1 MKLSV
6 LMPVYN
12 ERRTLREIVARVLA
26 QQVPG
31 IKGLELVIVDDAST
45 DGSMEIIK
53 QLAAAHPDAIRPVF
67 QERNQG
73 KGAAIQRAIQAASG
87 DVAII
92 QDADLEYDPA
102 DYPAVLKP
110 IIDGIADVVYGS
122 RFMSRGHRRV
132 LYYRHALGNKLLTT
146 FSNLF
151 TDLYLT
157 DMETCY
163 KAFRLKIMKTI
174 PLRSKRFGIEPEI
187 TAKIARRKLRVY
199 EVPIRYTGRTY
210 AEGKKINWKDGLQA
224 LWLILKYWIVDDIF
238 EGDYGHRDLLDL
250 ERAPNFTTWSL
261 DLIKP
266 YQGEVVLEVG
276 AGIGN
281 NVRTLMDYS
290 RVIATDQNEEYL
302 SILKNAFENVPYVS
316 VAQWD
321 VTQPPP
327 PDLLEPALS
336 CHPELVEGLS
346 KGQSDSLSRSQ
357 FPCRGGSHAC
367 PAPSW
372 PDEARERSRRAAGP
386 QAWEPALLNCDLL
399 SLRPTSVLC
408 SNVLEHLPD
417 DALALKNMRQV
428 LEPGG
433 RLILIVPQG
442 SSLYCSLDEAI
453 GHYRRYDRTGLQ
465 ALLEQNGYAVEK
477 LFSFNRAGVL
487 GWILRGKLM
496 KRKEIG
502 RSYLKLFNML
512 VPVFRRI
519 DSLLPWPGLS
529 LVAIAKKQ

>member
-31 IKGLELVIVDDAST
+31 IEGMELVIVDDAST
-45 DGSMEIIK
+45 DGSTEIIR
-53 QLAAAHPDAIRPVF
+53 QLAEAHPDVIKPIF
-67 QERNQG
+67 QPQNQG
-73 KGAAIQRAIQAASG
+73 KGAAIRRAIQSATG

-92 QDADLEYDPA
+92 QDADLEYDPG

-132 LYYRHALGNKLLTT
+132 LYYRHALGNKLLTA

-163 KAFRLKIMKTI
+163 KAFRLKILKTI

-187 TAKIARRKLRVY
+187 TAKIAKRKLRVY
-199 EVPIRYTGRTY
+199 EVPIKYTGRTY
-210 AEGKKINWKDGLQA
+210 AEGKKISWKDGLQA

-250 ERAPNFTTWSL
+250 ERAPNFTAWSL
-261 DLIKP
+261 RLVKP
-266 YQGEVVLEVG
+266 YLGDVVLEVG

-281 NVRTLMDYS
+281 NVRMLMEYS
-290 RVIATDQNEEYL
+290 HVIATDHNEEYL
-302 SILKNAFENVPYVS
+302 AFLKNAFENVPYVS
-316 VAQWD
+316 VARWD

-327 PDLLEPALS
+327 ADLTARGVTQRGLECNQSSGSPKVGGQGAS
-336 CHPELVEGLS
+336 ATPPQNGPECNPV
-346 KGQSDSLSRSQ
+346 
-357 FPCRGGSHAC
+357 P
-367 PAPSW
+367 P
-372 PDEARERSRRAAGP
+372 
-386 QAWEPALLNCDLL
+386 
-399 SLRPTSVLC
+399 PTSVLC

-417 DALALKNMRQV
+417 DALALRNMRQV
-428 LEPGG
+428 LGPGG
-433 RLILIVPQG
+433 RLILVVPQG
-442 SSLYCSLDEAI
+442 PSLYCSLDEAI
-453 GHYRRYDRTGLQ
+453 GHCRRYERVGLQ

-487 GWILRGKLM
+487 GWIWRGKLM

-512 VPVFRRI
+512 VPLFRRL
-519 DSLLPWPGLS
+519 DPFLPWPGLS